1 MYFPQILSSKL
12 GGHKKH
18 LIISCVIISNLLA
31 QELESAMAAWNNI
44 MQTPEIVEYFHGVFD
59 KLGITVEGMD
69 DKFTVHHQGDK
80 ITFSK
85 GIDDDIDFLVPLKK
99 QNILNMISHSKDG
112 SISPE
117 ESWRILSVLFTP
129 LTYETLK
136 VPTLA
141 VNWRRKLAG
150 VEDLIHI
157 YLLTPAGGKANKH
170 ILIYV
175 KNQWLVIEGLYGNPR
190 RTYRMTPGQSL
201 EYQRCTFTA
210 IKKDSFW
217 EWWRFAT
224 WYKEWRK
231 TCSVTHT

>member
-1 MYFPQILSSKL
+1 
-12 GGHKKH
+12 
-18 LIISCVIISNLLA
+18 
-31 QELESAMAAWNNI
+31 

-136 VPTLA
+136 VPTLS
-141 VNWRRKLAG
+141 VN
-150 VEDLIHI
+150 
-157 YLLTPAGGKANKH
+157 
-170 ILIYV
+170 
-175 KNQWLVIEGLYGNPR
+175 
-190 RTYRMTPGQSL
+190 
-201 EYQRCTFTA
+201 
-210 IKKDSFW
+210 
-217 EWWRFAT
+217 
-224 WYKEWRK
+224 
-231 TCSVTHT
+231 